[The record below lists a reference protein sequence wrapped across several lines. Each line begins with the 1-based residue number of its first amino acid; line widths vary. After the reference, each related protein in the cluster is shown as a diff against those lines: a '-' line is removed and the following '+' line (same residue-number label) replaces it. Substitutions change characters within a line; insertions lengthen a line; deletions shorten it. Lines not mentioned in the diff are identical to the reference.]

1 MPSGSSILKLG
12 LLGAVFS
19 TPFALMLHSSAAGPT
34 LYEFDLRGSARAT
47 SASTLKLGDAQG
59 KPGETL
65 GVNSYYFV
73 RDCKPWFPVMG
84 EMHYSR
90 YPRQYWEE
98 ALMKIKAGGINVVA
112 TYVFWNH
119 HEPVEGQWNWSGNRS
134 LREFLQLCA
143 KHGIYAC
150 VRLGPWSHGEA
161 RNGGHPD
168 WLLKKGIRLR
178 SSDPQYLAYA
188 REVYGQIWTQCQ
200 GQLFKDGGPV
210 IGIQVENEMTG
221 NPEYLRT
228 LKQIAREIGFDVP
241 FYTATAWMS
250 ARLPDNEFLPVW
262 AAYADM
268 PWDNFG
274 RAPVPPRKQFLF
286 TGGLDLFDRRTQDAP
301 GAGLDLNKLIS
312 GRLLD
317 KATWLPDGYPYA
329 MAELGGGLQVVRA
342 RRPVLTAKDTADMAY
357 VAIGKGAN
365 LVGYYMYHGGSQP
378 AGLEEQVCPKVSYDF
393 QAPLGEFGYTR
404 ELYHCLRALHLFV
417 RDFSAELA
425 PAWPVLPAQ
434 TPSEPKDSA
443 TLRSIVRSANGKGF
457 LFWSNYHRGVE
468 MRDLGPLQFSVRT
481 TNGTLLVPR
490 KPAIVPHDAFGIWPF
505 NLSIG
510 SAVLKY
516 ATAQPLSVIHGAEG
530 ISTYFFFAS
539 EGVPSEYV
547 FDSRTIRGIETRC
560 AKVSHDGEGT
570 LVADLAPGTGC
581 SMTIRRSEGA
591 VRLVTLTNEQSRR
604 YWKAEI
610 AGREY
615 AFLSDADLQF
625 DGDEIVADSID
636 RPDIELAV
644 YPALVLRTG
653 SKGNAD
659 GIFTRYRE
667 SAQPKHVDVSLRSQQ
682 PGKWTLGIGNDAMTG
697 LADVLLDIQYASAL
711 GKNDPFLLT

>member
-1 MPSGSSILKLG
+1 
-12 LLGAVFS
+12 
-19 TPFALMLHSSAAGPT
+19 
-34 LYEFDLRGSARAT
+34 
-47 SASTLKLGDAQG
+47 
-59 KPGETL
+59 
-65 GVNSYYFV
+65 
-73 RDCKPWFPVMG
+73 
-84 EMHYSR
+84 
-90 YPRQYWEE
+90 
-98 ALMKIKAGGINVVA
+98 
-112 TYVFWNH
+112 
-119 HEPVEGQWNWSGNRS
+119 
-134 LREFLQLCA
+134 
-143 KHGIYAC
+143 
-150 VRLGPWSHGEA
+150 
-161 RNGGHPD
+161 
-168 WLLKKGIRLR
+168 
-178 SSDPQYLAYA
+178 
-188 REVYGQIWTQCQ
+188 
-200 GQLFKDGGPV
+200 
-210 IGIQVENEMTG
+210 
-221 NPEYLRT
+221 
-228 LKQIAREIGFDVP
+228 
-241 FYTATAWMS
+241 
-250 ARLPDNEFLPVW
+250 
-262 AAYADM
+262 
-268 PWDNFG
+268 
-274 RAPVPPRKQFLF
+274 
-286 TGGLDLFDRRTQDAP
+286 
-301 GAGLDLNKLIS
+301 
-312 GRLLD
+312 
-317 KATWLPDGYPYA
+317 
-329 MAELGGGLQVVRA
+329 
-342 RRPVLTAKDTADMAY
+342 
-357 VAIGKGAN
+357 
-365 LVGYYMYHGGSQP
+365 
-378 AGLEEQVCPKVSYDF
+378 
-393 QAPLGEFGYTR
+393 
-404 ELYHCLRALHLFV
+404 LYHCLRALHLFV